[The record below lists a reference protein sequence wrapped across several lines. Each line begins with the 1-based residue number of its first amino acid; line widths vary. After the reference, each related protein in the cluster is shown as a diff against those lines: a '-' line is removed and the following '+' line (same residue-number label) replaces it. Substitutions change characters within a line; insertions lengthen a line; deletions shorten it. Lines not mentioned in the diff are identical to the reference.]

1 MTYDLYIGDR
11 TFSSWS
17 LRGWLMLEKFGLDF
31 NTHVVGLYAGTMADE
46 MAHLAPAKT
55 VPVLVTPNGGIL
67 PDSMAMAETLAEA
80 HPDIAFYPKDPKAR
94 ALCRTLVAEMH
105 SSFMSLRGECDN
117 MVTHVWDGY
126 KPSDGV
132 LKDLARIEAL
142 WSMART
148 QYGQNGPWLFGDY
161 TLADAFYAPVTHRFT
176 AYDLP
181 RSGPAQDYID
191 TQLNDPAF
199 LAWRA
204 EALKEVHEPFPYDLG
219 LPKKPWPVNQS

>member
-1 MTYDLYIGDR
+1 MTYELYVGDR

-31 NTHVVGLYAGTMADE
+31 NTHFTGLYAGTLDTDL
-46 MAHLAPAKT
+46 AHLAPAKT
-55 VPVLVTPNGGIL
+55 VPVMVTPDGHVL
-67 PDSMAMAETLAEA
+67 PDSMAMAETLVEA
-80 HPDIAFYPKDPKAR
+80 YPDIPFYPADTKAR

-105 SSFMSLRGECDN
+105 SSFMALRGECDN
-117 MVTHVWDGY
+117 MITHVWDGY
-126 KPSDGV
+126 QPSDAV
-132 LKDLARIEAL
+132 KKDIARIELL
-142 WSMART
+142 WAMAREN
-148 QYGQNGPWLFGDY
+148 YGSAGPWLFGEY

-181 RSGPAQDYID
+181 RSEMAQAYID

-204 EALKEVHEPFPYDLG
+204 EALKEVHDPFPYDLG
-219 LPKKPWPVNQS
+219 LPKKPWPVNQP